1 MKGIFRLKDVGEIIK
16 SDKSVK
22 IILAA
27 GAALMLIIA
36 FGGFFGGSTQTEET
50 GYSRAELAEYEARLE
65 KRLSDILSEING
77 IGKTEVMIT
86 LDGAEQTEYGKSKDM
101 LLSVT
106 APRVRGVIVVC
117 DGGDNIAVKEKV
129 INAVSGVFGISTTR
143 ISVIK

>member
-1 MKGIFRLKDVGEIIK
+1 MKGIFKLKDVGKIIK

-27 GAALMLIIA
+27 GTALMLLIA
-36 FGGFFGGSTQTEET
+36 FGGFFSGSTKSEET

-65 KRLSDILSEING
+65 KRLSDILSEIKG

-101 LLSVT
+101 LISVK
-106 APRVRGVIVVC
+106 APQVRGVIVVC

>member
-1 MKGIFRLKDVGEIIK
+1 MKGVFRLKDVGEIIK

-27 GAALMLIIA
+27 GAALMLLIA
-36 FGGFFGGSTQTEET
+36 FGGFFGGSGKTEET
-50 GYSRAELAEYEARLE
+50 GYSRTELAEYEARLE
-65 KRLSDILSEING
+65 KRLSDILSEIKG

-101 LLSVT
+101 LISVT

-117 DGGDNIAVKEKV
+117 DGGDNIAVREKV

>member
-1 MKGIFRLKDVGEIIK
+1 MKGVFRLKDVGEIIK

-36 FGGFFGGSTQTEET
+36 FGGFFSSSTKTEEA
-50 GYSRAELAEYEARLE
+50 GYSRAELAEYEAALE

-101 LLSVT
+101 LISVK
-106 APRVRGVIVVC
+106 APQVRGVIVVC

>member
-27 GAALMLIIA
+27 GAALMLLIA
-36 FGGFFGGSTQTEET
+36 FGGFFGGSTKTEET
-50 GYSRAELAEYEARLE
+50 GYSREKLAEYEARLE
-65 KRLSDILSEING
+65 KRLSDILSEIKG

-101 LLSVT
+101 LISVK
-106 APRVRGVIVVC
+106 APQVRGVIVVC
-117 DGGDNIAVKEKV
+117 EGGDNIAVKEKV

>member
-1 MKGIFRLKDVGEIIK
+1 MKGIFRIKDVGEIIK

-27 GAALMLIIA
+27 GAALMLLIA
-36 FGGFFGGSTQTEET
+36 FGGFFGGSSKTEET
-50 GYSRAELAEYEARLE
+50 GYSRAELSEYEARLE
-65 KRLSDILSEING
+65 KRLSDILSEIKG

-86 LDGAEQTEYGKSKDM
+86 IDGAEQTEYGKSKDM
-101 LLSVT
+101 LISVK
-106 APRVRGVIVVC
+106 APQVRGVIVVC
-117 DGGDNIAVKEKV
+117 EGGDNIAVREKV

>member
-1 MKGIFRLKDVGEIIK
+1 MKGIFSLKDVGEIIK

-27 GAALMLIIA
+27 GAALMLLIA
-36 FGGFFGGSTQTEET
+36 FGGFFGGSSKTEET
-50 GYSRAELAEYEARLE
+50 AYSRAELSEYEARLE
-65 KRLSDILSEING
+65 KRLSDILSEIKG

-86 LDGAEQTEYGKSKDM
+86 LDVAEQTEYGKSKDM
-101 LLSVT
+101 LISVT

-117 DGGDNIAVKEKV
+117 DGGDNVAVKEKV

>member
-1 MKGIFRLKDVGEIIK
+1 MKGIFRIKDVGEIIK

-27 GAALMLIIA
+27 GAALMLLIA
-36 FGGFFGGSTQTEET
+36 FGGFFGGSSKTEET
-50 GYSRAELAEYEARLE
+50 GYSRAELSEYEARLE
-65 KRLSDILSEING
+65 KRLSDILSEIKG

-101 LLSVT
+101 LISVT

-129 INAVSGVFGISTTR
+129 MNAVSGVFGISTTR

>member
-1 MKGIFRLKDVGEIIK
+1 MKGIFRIKDVGEIIK

-27 GAALMLIIA
+27 GAALMLLIA
-36 FGGFFGGSTQTEET
+36 FGGFFGGSSKTEET
-50 GYSRAELAEYEARLE
+50 GYSRAELSEYEARLE
-65 KRLSDILSEING
+65 KRLSDILSEIKG

-101 LLSVT
+101 LISVK
-106 APRVRGVIVVC
+106 APQVRGVIVVC
-117 DGGDNIAVKEKV
+117 EGGDNIAVREKV

>member
-36 FGGFFGGSTQTEET
+36 FGGFFGGSNKTEEA

-65 KRLSDILSEING
+65 KRLSDILSEIKG

-101 LLSVT
+101 LISVK
-106 APRVRGVIVVC
+106 APQVRGVIVVC
-117 DGGDNIAVKEKV
+117 EGGDNIAVKEKV

>member
-36 FGGFFGGSTQTEET
+36 FGGFFGGSTKTEEA

-65 KRLSDILSEING
+65 KRLSDILSEIKG

-101 LLSVT
+101 LISVK
-106 APRVRGVIVVC
+106 APQVRGVIVVC

>member
-1 MKGIFRLKDVGEIIK
+1 MKGIFRIKDVGEIIK

-27 GAALMLIIA
+27 GAALMLLIA
-36 FGGFFGGSTQTEET
+36 FGGFFSDSSKTEET
-50 GYSRAELAEYEARLE
+50 AYSRAELSEYEERLE
-65 KRLSDILSEING
+65 KRLSDILSEIKG

-101 LLSVT
+101 LISVT

-117 DGGDNIAVKEKV
+117 EGGDNIAVREKV

>member
-36 FGGFFGGSTQTEET
+36 FGGFFGGSTKTEEA

-65 KRLSDILSEING
+65 KRLSDILSEIKG

-101 LLSVT
+101 LISVK
-106 APRVRGVIVVC
+106 APQVRGVIVVC
-117 DGGDNIAVKEKV
+117 EGGDNIAVKEKV

>member
-1 MKGIFRLKDVGEIIK
+1 MKGIFRLKDVGDILK

-36 FGGFFGGSTQTEET
+36 FGGFFGGSTKTEEA

-65 KRLSDILSEING
+65 KRLSDILSEIKG

>member
-1 MKGIFRLKDVGEIIK
+1 MKGIFRIKDVGEIIK

-27 GAALMLIIA
+27 GAALMLLIA
-36 FGGFFGGSTQTEET
+36 FGGFFGGSSKTEET
-50 GYSRAELAEYEARLE
+50 GYSRAELSEYEARLE
-65 KRLSDILSEING
+65 KRLSDILSEIKG

-86 LDGAEQTEYGKSKDM
+86 LDCAEQTEYGKSKDM
-101 LLSVT
+101 LISVK
-106 APRVRGVIVVC
+106 APQVRGVIVVC
-117 DGGDNIAVKEKV
+117 EGGDNIAVREKV

>member
-1 MKGIFRLKDVGEIIK
+1 MKGIFRIKDVGEIIK

-27 GAALMLIIA
+27 GAALMLLIA
-36 FGGFFGGSTQTEET
+36 FGGFFGGSSKTEET
-50 GYSRAELAEYEARLE
+50 GYSRAELSEYEARLE
-65 KRLSDILSEING
+65 KRLSDILSEIKG

-101 LLSVT
+101 LISVK
-106 APRVRGVIVVC
+106 APQVRGVIVVC
-117 DGGDNIAVKEKV
+117 EGGDNIAVKEKV